1 MVMDLDLQT
10 GEADLYLTFDH
21 EKAQA
26 MVPSVKYFRDVFGW
40 LSRP

>member
-21 EKAQA
+21 EKGA
-26 MVPSVKYFRDVFGW
+26 SYGTTC
-40 LSRP
+40 